1 MRLRFGSVRMKSWIS
16 GVALI
21 SALVLIGVS
30 VTLAAKVPTPE
41 PDVVKLLPKANEVK
55 GWDISKNSLTYGSGK
70 TLTDIYNG
78 GYELYTKNG
87 VLDAAQQMYRNSKK
101 DIAIVTVHRMESDKA
116 SEKFLE
122 YWQKSDSKQPTYKKL
137 NIPTQSYVYTADGSA
152 NAYLIRDKYFVT
164 VNVYIDGEN
173 GRAAAEAFLKTI
185 NAGIEKLIKPAKP
198 AEEKPGVCCVK

>member
-1 MRLRFGSVRMKSWIS
+1 MKLRFGSIPTKFWIS
-16 GVALI
+16 TCMFTLALI
-21 SALVLIGVS
+21 LVSASMGH
-30 VTLAAKVPTPE
+30 AAKVPTPE

-87 VLDAAQQMYRNSKK
+87 VLDAAQQMYRNKK
-101 DIAIVTVHRMESDKA
+101 DIAILTIHRMESDKSA
-116 SEKFLE
+116 EKFLE
-122 YWQKSDSKQPTYKKL
+122 YWQKSDSKQSTYKRL

-164 VNVYIDGEN
+164 VNVYIDGES
-173 GRAAAEAFLKTI
+173 GRVAAEEFLKTV
-185 NAGIEKLIKPAKP
+185 NAGIEKLIKPAQKTDQKP
-198 AEEKPGVCCVK
+198 SSCNQ